1 MEIEHNN
8 KYTNM
13 LPVVSIVGR
22 PNTGKSTLFNRLVGS
37 RKAIVDDL
45 YGVTRDR
52 HYGESYW
59 NGRDFTLIDTGGYL
73 PEETGVIEKGVRE
86 QVHIAIEESDVILF
100 VVDAQSGMTSLDQA
114 VAAILRQ
121 QSRPVMLVA
130 NKADNERISMEAAE
144 FYSLGFEKLYP
155 LSSLN
160 GSGTGELLDDLVEL
174 LPEERQ
180 EEEEELPSLAVIG
193 RPNVGKSSFV
203 NALLEDDRSIVTEI
217 PGTTRDSINSLLLYD
232 GREYVLVDTA
242 GLRKKKNVSENVEFY
257 STVRTERALRECD
270 VALLMVDAMQGFE
283 EQDKR
288 IVREAARLN
297 KGIVLVLNKW
307 DQVPEKE
314 TNLHREFEEYVYDRI
329 PMMRW
334 IPIVTSSALTRQR
347 IYRVIDLA
355 DEVLRERSRKIP
367 TSKFNEFLQNIMK
380 ENPLP
385 VRRGQVLKIK
395 YATQVKSAPPVFKFF
410 MNLPQEMPPNHRRYI
425 EKRIREQYG
434 FKGVPLTLVFREK

>member
-1 MEIEHNN
+1 
-8 KYTNM
+8 M

-52 HYGESYW
+52 HYGKSYW
-59 NGRDFTLIDTGGYL
+59 NGRDFNLIDTGGYL
-73 PEETGVIEKGVRE
+73 PEETGVIERGVRE

-100 VVDAQSGMTSLDQA
+100 VVDAQGGMTSLDQA

-121 QSRPVMLVA
+121 QSKPVMLVA
-130 NKADNERISMEAAE
+130 NKADNERIAMEAAE

-160 GSGTGELLDDLVEL
+160 GTGTGELLDDLVKL

-180 EEEEELPSLAVIG
+180 EAEEELPSLAVIG

-203 NALLEDDRSIVTEI
+203 NALLEDDRSIVTEM
-217 PGTTRDSINSLLLYD
+217 PGTTRDSINSLLRYE

-307 DQVPEKE
+307 DQVPDKE

-334 IPIVTSSALTRQR
+334 IPIVTASALTRQR
-347 IYRVIDLA
+347 IYRVIDVA
-355 DEVLRERSRKIP
+355 GEVLRERSKKIP
-367 TSKFNEFLQNIMK
+367 TSEFNEFFQEIMK

-385 VRRGQVLKIK
+385 VRRGQALKIK

-425 EKRIREQYG
+425 EKKIRERYG